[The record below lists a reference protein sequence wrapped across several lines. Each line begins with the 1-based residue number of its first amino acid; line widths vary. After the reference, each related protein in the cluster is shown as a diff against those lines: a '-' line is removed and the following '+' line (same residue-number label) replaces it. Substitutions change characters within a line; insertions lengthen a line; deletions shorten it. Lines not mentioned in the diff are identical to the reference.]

1 MITGT
6 KSEKEEKEKCVS
18 CDRETQYTKD
28 TPIEKRFY
36 YIEGAGQLC
45 GLCYNE
51 IYVEEEQEHLRG
63 VPQKELPIFI

>member
-1 MITGT
+1 MTGT
-6 KSEKEEKEKCVS
+6 KSEEEEKEKCVS

-51 IYVEEEQEHLRG
+51 IYVEEE
-63 VPQKELPIFI
+63 